1 MRKRIICIILVLC
14 LVITLILVSL
24 VGCGSEKINAEN
36 AIKQIETYATS
47 ENSTT
52 EQMLSSLKNG
62 SSYDACLQYLKT
74 IKLSDFSSSSDE
86 NKQLVATCIVSIP
99 TVDSIKATL
108 NTSKH
113 FKEEY
118 KAVSKDKRKE
128 CIYGYLTNILLSSD
142 SLKFTETKLKC
153 SGVDEKT
160 VIQSLEQQFDS
171 SCQAALSTFALT
183 EFYTDEANADEITK
197 TKFVEASD
205 FSDFVVKMNKNR
217 ILISNVKISEN
228 DDALKQLKQLSQNNA
243 LIKIRS
249 TNSIYFVQYDATNL
263 SPTTITL
270 ENYFTLGNQNKC
282 MFTNSGFHIEG
293 LTASVKL
300 KQGVTSSFCCALVGD
315 ASSQLYYY
323 NKDLRGARHWNSLTA
338 TK

>member
-1 MRKRIICIILVLC
+1 MRKRIICLILVLC
-14 LVITLILVSL
+14 LVIPLVLVSL
-24 VGCGSEKINAEN
+24 VGCGSEKINAKN

>member
-14 LVITLILVSL
+14 LVIPLVLVSL

-62 SSYDACLQYLKT
+62 SSYDACLQYLKA

-183 EFYTDEANADEITK
+183 EFYIDEANAGEITK

>member
-14 LVITLILVSL
+14 LVIPLILVSL

-118 KAVSKDKRKE
+118 KAVSKDKSKE

>member
-14 LVITLILVSL
+14 LVIPLVLVSL

-160 VIQSLEQQFDS
+160 VIQSLE
-171 SCQAALSTFALT
+171 
-183 EFYTDEANADEITK
+183 
-197 TKFVEASD
+197 
-205 FSDFVVKMNKNR
+205 
-217 ILISNVKISEN
+217 
-228 DDALKQLKQLSQNNA
+228 
-243 LIKIRS
+243 
-249 TNSIYFVQYDATNL
+249 
-263 SPTTITL
+263 
-270 ENYFTLGNQNKC
+270 
-282 MFTNSGFHIEG
+282 H
-293 LTASVKL
+293 
-300 KQGVTSSFCCALVGD
+300 
-315 ASSQLYYY
+315 
-323 NKDLRGARHWNSLTA
+323 ARQHYQHLL
-338 TK
+338 

>member
-14 LVITLILVSL
+14 LVIPLVLVSL
-24 VGCGSEKINAEN
+24 VGCRSEKINAEN

-183 EFYTDEANADEITK
+183 EFYIDEANAGEITK

-249 TNSIYFVQYDATNL
+249 TNSIYFIQYDATNL

>member
-14 LVITLILVSL
+14 LVIPLVLVSL

-183 EFYTDEANADEITK
+183 EFYTDEANNGEITK

-249 TNSIYFVQYDATNL
+249 TNSIYFIQYDATNL

>member
-14 LVITLILVSL
+14 LVIPLVLVSL

-36 AIKQIETYATS
+36 AVKQIETYATS

-74 IKLSDFSSSSDE
+74 IKLSNFSSSSDE

-249 TNSIYFVQYDATNL
+249 TNSIYFIQYDATNL

-300 KQGVTSSFCCALVGD
+300 KHGVTSSFCCALVGD

>member
-14 LVITLILVSL
+14 LVIPLVLVSL

-118 KAVSKDKRKE
+118 KAVSKDKRME

-249 TNSIYFVQYDATNL
+249 TNSIYFIQYDATNL
-263 SPTTITL
+263 SPATITL